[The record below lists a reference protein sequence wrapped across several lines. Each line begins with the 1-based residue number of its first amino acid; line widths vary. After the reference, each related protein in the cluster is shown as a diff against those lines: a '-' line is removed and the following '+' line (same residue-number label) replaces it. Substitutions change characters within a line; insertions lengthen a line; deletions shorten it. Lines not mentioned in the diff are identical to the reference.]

1 MDFREQEERDGV
13 RFSWNIWPG
22 SKAEAEKAVI
32 PIGCL
37 YTPLKSLANMPVLG
51 YDPVPCKHCGG
62 ILNPYWCV
70 PNS

>member
-1 MDFREQEERDGV
+1 MNE
-13 RFSWNIWPG
+13 